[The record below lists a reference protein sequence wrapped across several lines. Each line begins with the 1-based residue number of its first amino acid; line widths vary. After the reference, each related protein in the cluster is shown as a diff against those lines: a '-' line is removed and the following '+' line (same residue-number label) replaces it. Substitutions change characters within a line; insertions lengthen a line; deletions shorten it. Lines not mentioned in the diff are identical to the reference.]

1 MPQNILQTQTANGE
15 DICIHTLF
23 EMQAEQTPEACAVIF
38 RDERLTY
45 KELNCRAN
53 QLACNLVE
61 LGVGPNVTVG
71 IFAERSIAVVIGL
84 LGVLK
89 AGGTCLPL
97 DPEYPKDRLSFM
109 LQDGDVR
116 FLLLDGE
123 FAVRLPE
130 NQAKIIRLD
139 GIKKVSE
146 TPQRVPDCHVSPEN
160 AAYVIYT
167 SGSTGKP
174 KGVEVTHR
182 GIVRLLFGVNYV
194 KLDPTKAVLQ
204 LSALTFDG
212 SIFDIWGA
220 LLNGGRCVLY
230 PGRIPLVRELR
241 DVLRKHQVTTAFLT
255 TSLFNAIV
263 DEEPT
268 ALANLEQ
275 LLVGGEAL
283 SVQHIH
289 RAWDAL
295 ASVEIING
303 YGPTEATVFACSY
316 RILKKPDE
324 NATSIPIGRPIGDT
338 QAFILDRK
346 LQPVPIGTEGEL
358 YLGGPGVA
366 RGYRNR
372 PELTAQRFI
381 TDPFISEPNARLY
394 KTGDMAR
401 FLADGN
407 IDFLGRVD
415 DQVKIHGFRIEL
427 GEIEASLRCHEGVRS
442 AVVLVHTDQRGEKHL
457 SAFVV
462 RKPGLEHSEDEL
474 REYLRQRL
482 PKFMIPSRYLVL
494 DRLPLTPSGKVDR
507 QALASAGVAAG
518 KISTS
523 KILPQ
528 TTLQKV
534 LVQMWEQLLDVRP
547 IGIRDS
553 FFGLGGDSLLAVRL
567 LAKIEETFDKR
578 LPVEALIGAATIEQ
592 LAALLLQAEAQNR
605 FAYALPV
612 QPEGE
617 KPIFFCVG
625 AGLLMN
631 PLSLQLGSDQP
642 FYSIGLK
649 PECANLL
656 KWPSQ
661 MEELA
666 QHLVSSLRM
675 RQPDGPYYLGGF
687 CTDGLF
693 AYAVASQLMEQGQ
706 SVGLLVLF
714 ESENP
719 CRIASARITIE
730 SWRTVI
736 RLRFRINQLLRV
748 RIGEIQVYAR
758 SRWVELKQV
767 LTRIS
772 WRASHHFPFV
782 GRQVGPEDM
791 ERILFVAA
799 SAFKPKPLGC
809 PTVIF
814 RCKDWPIAAAG
825 DPYLGWRE
833 LLTGPC
839 EIYAIPGDHE
849 GMFREPNVKVLAD
862 QLAASLRNAKQTER
876 SVCKVSVDAVKAN
889 PEINAPL
896 KQLSDSAFDAEQPH
910 QISLSVPNLSVDS
923 NFPDARRKF

>member
-1 MPQNILQTQTANGE
+1 MSQDSYQAQTAYSQ
-15 DICIHTLF
+15 DPCIHTLF

-38 RDERLTY
+38 KDESLTY
-45 KELNCRAN
+45 AELNCRAN
-53 QLACNLVE
+53 RLAWNLVK
-61 LGVGPNVTVG
+61 LGVGPDVTVG
-71 IFAERSIAVVIGL
+71 IFAERSIAVIIGL

-123 FAVRLPE
+123 FVERLPE
-130 NQAKIIRLD
+130 NQARIIRLD
-139 GIKKVSE
+139 VTNEVSD
-146 TPQRVPDCHVSPEN
+146 TPPKGPDNHVSPEN
-160 AAYVIYT
+160 ASYLIYT

-220 LLNGGRCVLY
+220 LLHGARCVLY
-230 PGRIPLVRELR
+230 PGRIPLVRELG
-241 DVLRKHQVTTAFLT
+241 DVLRKYQVTTAFLT

-268 ALANLEQ
+268 ALASLEQ

-283 SVQHIH
+283 SVQHIR

-295 ASVEIING
+295 ASVEIINA

-316 RILKKPDE
+316 RIPKEPDAK
-324 NATSIPIGRPIGDT
+324 ATSIPIGRPIGDT
-338 QAFILDRK
+338 QAFVLDRK
-346 LQPVPIGTEGEL
+346 LQPVPIGIEGEL

-372 PELTAQRFI
+372 LELTMQKFI
-381 TDPFISEPNARLY
+381 TDPFSKEPNARLY
-394 KTGDMAR
+394 KTGDVAC

-407 IDFLGRVD
+407 IDFLGRKD
-415 DQVKIHGFRIEL
+415 DQVKIRGFRIEL
-427 GEIEASLRCHEGVRS
+427 GEIEASLRCHEGVRN
-442 AVVLVHTDQRGEKHL
+442 AVVLVYTDQCGEKRL

-462 RKPGLEHSEDEL
+462 RKPGLELSEDEL
-474 REYLRQRL
+474 REFLRQRL
-482 PKFMIPSRYLVL
+482 PEFMIPSRYLVL
-494 DRLPLTPSGKVDR
+494 DRWPLTTSGKVDR
-507 QALASAGVAAG
+507 QALATAGIAAG
-518 KISTS
+518 KISAAN
-523 KILPQ
+523 IPPQ

-534 LVQMWEQLLDVRP
+534 LAQMWEELLDVRP

-553 FFGLGGDSLLAVRL
+553 FIGLGGDSLLAVRL
-567 LAKIEETFDKR
+567 LAQIEKAFDKR
-578 LPVEALIGAATIEQ
+578 LPVEALVGAATIEK
-592 LAALLLQAEAQNR
+592 LAALLHQAEAQNR
-605 FAYALPV
+605 FAYAVPV

-617 KPIFFCVG
+617 KSIFFCVG
-625 AGLLMN
+625 AGFLMN

-649 PECANLL
+649 PECANQLN
-656 KWPSQ
+656 WPSP

-666 QHLVSSLRM
+666 QHLVSALRE
-675 RQPDGPYYLGGF
+675 RQPEGPYYLGGF
-687 CTDGLF
+687 CSDGLF
-693 AYAVASQLMEQGQ
+693 AYEVASQLTSQGQ

-714 ESENP
+714 ETENP
-719 CRIASARITIE
+719 CRIVKARIAIGLR
-730 SWRTVI
+730 RTVM
-736 RLRFRINQLLRV
+736 RLRFRLNQLLMV

-758 SRWVELKQV
+758 SRWVEFKQP
-767 LTRIS
+767 LTRIL
-772 WRASHHFPFV
+772 WRISQHFRLLKRPI
-782 GRQVGPEDM
+782 GPADL

-799 SAFKPKPLGC
+799 SAYKPKPLGC

-814 RCKDWPIAAAG
+814 RCKDLPLAAAG

-839 EIYAIPGDHE
+839 ETYEVPGNHE
-849 GMFREPNVKVLAD
+849 GMFLEPNVKVLAE
-862 QLAASLRNAKQTER
+862 QLRAFLDNAKQTER
-876 SVCKVSVDAVKAN
+876 SQYKTTVDEVRTHLV
-889 PEINAPL
+889 INGTPM
-896 KQLSDSAFDAEQPH
+896 
-910 QISLSVPNLSVDS
+910 
-923 NFPDARRKF
+923 